1 MSDHDHRH
9 DDDQRRDHGDD
20 RTRARGTGRRPAPGT
35 DDTFAGH
42 TSHITH
48 TSHMSHTGNSSHLSR
63 SAHAEASGPD
73 SHAGHGGH
81 GGHGGHSHGV
91 SADADRRWL
100 GAALV
105 LITVFMAAEVV
116 VGLLA
121 GSLALLSDAAHMLTD
136 AASIV
141 LALVAMRLAARPAQG
156 GYTYGLKRAEILSA
170 QVNGLTLLILG
181 AWLAYEA
188 VRRLIS
194 PPAVEGGLMLVTA
207 LVGIAVNVAATW
219 CLSRA
224 NRTSLNVE
232 GAYQH
237 VLNDLF
243 AFIGTA
249 VAALVVVLT
258 GFARADALATL
269 VVVALMVRAAY
280 GLLRDSG
287 RIFLEAAPTDV
298 DPDVL
303 GDRLAG
309 RSGVVEV
316 HDLHVWQI
324 TSGQAALSAHVLVE
338 PGGECHEVRRDLEK
352 VLQGEYAITHTTLQ
366 VDHAP
371 ERLLQVALP
380 GDTAATAD
388 SAGTAP
394 PRGPHCERAHGPVHR
409 DGPHPH

>member
-1 MSDHDHRH
+1 
-9 DDDQRRDHGDD
+9 
-20 RTRARGTGRRPAPGT
+20 
-35 DDTFAGH
+35 
-42 TSHITH
+42 
-48 TSHMSHTGNSSHLSR
+48 
-63 SAHAEASGPD
+63 
-73 SHAGHGGH
+73 
-81 GGHGGHSHGV
+81 
-91 SADADRRWL
+91 
-100 GAALV
+100 
-105 LITVFMAAEVV
+105 
-116 VGLLA
+116 
-121 GSLALLSDAAHMLTD
+121 
-136 AASIV
+136 
-141 LALVAMRLAARPAQG
+141 
-156 GYTYGLKRAEILSA
+156 
-170 QVNGLTLLILG
+170 
-181 AWLAYEA
+181 
-188 VRRLIS
+188 
-194 PPAVEGGLMLVTA
+194 MLVTA

-287 RIFLEAAPTDV
+287 RIFLEAAPADV

-338 PGGECHEVRRDLEK
+338 PGGECHEVRRDLEE
-352 VLQGEYAITHTTLQ
+352 VLRGEYAITHTTLQ

-380 GDTAATAD
+380 GDAAPA
-388 SAGTAP
+388 
-394 PRGPHCERAHGPVHR
+394 RGPHCERAHGPAHR
-409 DGPHPH
+409 DQPHPH